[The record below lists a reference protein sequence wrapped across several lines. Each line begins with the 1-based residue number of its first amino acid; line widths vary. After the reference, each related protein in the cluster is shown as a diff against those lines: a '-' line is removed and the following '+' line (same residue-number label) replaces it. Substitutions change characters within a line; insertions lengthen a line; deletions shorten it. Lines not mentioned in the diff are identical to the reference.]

1 MARPKGIPKTGGRQ
15 KGTPN
20 HTTKVLRQWLTAF
33 VKRNRRT
40 MQSDLDALEPKDRL
54 VILEKLMSYV
64 IPKQQAIKA
73 EIASL
78 TDDEISSV
86 VDNLLNDIDDESN
99 INA

>member
-1 MARPKGIPKTGGRQ
+1 
-15 KGTPN
+15 
-20 HTTKVLRQWLTAF
+20 
-33 VKRNRRT
+33 